1 MSPNLSPHELFI
13 DKEIRATENYAVLV
27 RGDFQIRAKW
37 PFKGGLKKL
46 EETMTNR
53 RGVRQFKPI

>member
-37 PFKGGLKKL
+37 PFKGEGLKKL
-46 EETMTNR
+46 EETMS
-53 RGVRQFKPI
+53 G